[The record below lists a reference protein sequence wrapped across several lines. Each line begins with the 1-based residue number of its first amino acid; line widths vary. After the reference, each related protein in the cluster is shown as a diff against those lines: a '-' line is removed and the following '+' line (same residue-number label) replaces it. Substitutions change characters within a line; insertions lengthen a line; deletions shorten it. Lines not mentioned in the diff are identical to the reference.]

1 MVNISEI
8 WIITETGLP
17 LFNKSVDQKVDM
29 FVLGG
34 FLSAIQTFIKASFQE
49 EKLDRLVLGE
59 SKLTFLYAQE
69 TNIFI
74 VVRTHKK
81 GKDKEITQKLEL
93 IKNLFVSKY
102 GERLQNFN
110 CDVSEFQHFNLV
122 LEDKLK
128 KELVVVKRMQNWLS
142 EV

>member
-17 LFNKSVDQKVDM
+17 LFNKSVDQKMDM

-49 EKLDRLVLGE
+49 EKLDRLVMGE
-59 SKLTFLYAQE
+59 SKLTFLYAKG

-81 GKDKEITQKLEL
+81 EKDKEIRKKLEL
-93 IKNLFVSKY
+93 IKDLFIARY
-102 GERLQNFN
+102 GERLKNFN
-110 CDVSEFQHFNLV
+110 CDVSDFQHFYLV
-122 LEDKLK
+122 LEENLK
-128 KELVVVKRMQNWLS
+128 KELVVKRMQNWLS
-142 EV
+142 EI

>member
-8 WIITETGLP
+8 WIITDSGLP
-17 LFNKSVDQKVDM
+17 LFNKSVDQKMDM

-34 FLSAIQTFIKASFQE
+34 FLSAIQTFIKSSFKE

-59 SKLTFLYAQE
+59 SKLTFLHVKKE
-69 TNIFI
+69 GIFI

-81 GKDKEITQKLEL
+81 GKDKVVRTKLEL
-93 IKNLFVSKY
+93 IKTLFLEEY
-102 GERLQNFN
+102 GEKLKNFN
-110 CDVSEFQHFNLV
+110 FDVSDFQKFNRV
-122 LEDKLK
+122 LEENLK
-128 KELVVVKRMQNWLS
+128 KELIVTRMQNWLS

>member
-17 LFNKSVDQKVDM
+17 LFNKSVDQKMDM

-34 FLSAIQTFIKASFQE
+34 FLSAIQTFIQSSFQE
-49 EKLDRLVLGE
+49 EKLDRLVMGE
-59 SKLTFLYAQE
+59 SKLTFLYAQGS
-69 TNIFI
+69 NIFI

-81 GKDKEITQKLEL
+81 AKDKEILKKLEL
-93 IKNLFVSKY
+93 IKDLFIARY
-102 GERLQNFN
+102 GERLKNFN
-110 CDVSEFQHFNLV
+110 CDVSDFQHFNLV
-122 LEDKLK
+122 LEENLK
-128 KELVVVKRMQNWLS
+128 KELVVKRMQNWLS

>member
-17 LFNKSVDQKVDM
+17 LFNKSVDQKMDM

-34 FLSAIQTFIKASFQE
+34 FLSAIQTFIQSSFQE
-49 EKLDRLVLGE
+49 EKLDRLVMGE
-59 SKLTFLYAQE
+59 SKLTFLYAQG

-81 GKDKEITQKLEL
+81 AKDKEIRKKLEL
-93 IKNLFVSKY
+93 IKDLFIARY
-102 GERLQNFN
+102 GERLKNFN
-110 CDVSEFQHFNLV
+110 CDVSDFQHFNLV
-122 LEDKLK
+122 LEENLK
-128 KELVVVKRMQNWLS
+128 KELVVKRMQNWLS